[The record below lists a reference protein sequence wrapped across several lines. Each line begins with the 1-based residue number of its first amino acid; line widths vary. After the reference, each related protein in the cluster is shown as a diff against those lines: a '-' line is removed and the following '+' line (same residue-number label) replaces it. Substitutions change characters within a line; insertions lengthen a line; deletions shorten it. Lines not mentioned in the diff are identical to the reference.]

1 MNIALIVLSYLIG
14 SVPFGILF
22 ARAKGVNLRE
32 TGSRN
37 IGATNVLRSVGKGA
51 ALLTLMGDLLKGAA
65 AVALGKALAVGPFY
79 EGLMGLAAVAGHDF
93 SAFLRLKG
101 GKGVATSLGVMLI
114 YAPKAGIL
122 AVILWVA
129 VVLATRYS
137 SLGALLSFAA
147 LPAGVALFGYPGE
160 KVALSGIISI
170 VLFIK
175 HSGNIKRL
183 LGGTERRVGEKT

>member
-1 MNIALIVLSYLIG
+1 MQIALIMLSYLIG
-14 SVPFGILF
+14 SVPFGMLF
-22 ARAKGVNLRE
+22 ARAKGINLRE

-65 AVALGKALAVGPFY
+65 AVALGKALAVGPLY

-93 SAFLRLKG
+93 SAFLRLRG
-101 GKGVATSLGVMLI
+101 GKGVATSLGVILI

-122 AVILWVA
+122 TVILWVA

-137 SLGALLSFAA
+137 SLGALLSFAV

-170 VLFIK
+170 VLFVK
-175 HSGNIKRL
+175 HSDNIKRL
-183 LGGTERRVGEKT
+183 LSGTERRVGEKT